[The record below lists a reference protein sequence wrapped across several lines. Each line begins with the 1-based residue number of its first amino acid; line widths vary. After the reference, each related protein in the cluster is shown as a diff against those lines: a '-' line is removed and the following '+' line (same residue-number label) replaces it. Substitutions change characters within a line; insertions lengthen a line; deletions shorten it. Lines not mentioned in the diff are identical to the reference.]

1 MDRPA
6 SGESFRDADMTK
18 NTRSSGRLTAP
29 PVTGVAAKRRRKA
42 RNAVAT
48 YRYFRVLAGLILLS
62 AAGCSSSSSP
72 SQSSAS
78 GGASSSPP
86 AQAVPAAA
94 AEAAGSAVP
103 LPTKPGDDQPLPNVP
118 SPEDAM
124 PSEARGLINRPFTGD
139 FDAMVKRRVIRAGV
153 VYNRTQYYID
163 RGQQRG
169 ISYEALHLLE
179 EEINKRLKTGLL
191 KVYVAIIPL
200 ARDQL
205 FSSLGEGKVD
215 LVAATLTITPERRKV
230 AEFSIPTRTNVS
242 EIVVTAPNVPPVSNP
257 EELSGREVFVRK
269 SSSYYESLTRLNEGL
284 VSKGKPPVVIKE
296 APEALEDDD
305 ILEMVNAGL
314 VELTVVDDFV
324 AEFWQKVFTG
334 VKPLENVA
342 VRTGGEIAVGVRKNN
357 PQMLQAVNMWI
368 KKYGPRTAFGNLME
382 RRYLENVAYVKDA
395 AAEKERA
402 KLRQLVKFFQVY
414 GDKYDVDYLLMAA
427 QGYQESRLDQS
438 VKSHVGAIGVMQ
450 VMPAT
455 GKELAV
461 GDITKMEPNI
471 HAGVKYFRFMMDTF
485 YKNEPMD
492 RLNKGLMTL
501 ASYNA
506 GPGRMR
512 QLRAET
518 ARRGLN
524 PNVWFGNVER
534 VTSEKVG
541 RETVEYVANIYK
553 YYVAYRL
560 VMEQEEARKGA
571 KSAVKGT

>member
-1 MDRPA
+1 
-6 SGESFRDADMTK
+6 
-18 NTRSSGRLTAP
+18 
-29 PVTGVAAKRRRKA
+29 
-42 RNAVAT
+42 VAT
-48 YRYFRVLAGLILLS
+48 SSYSRVLAALILLS
-62 AAGCSSSSSP
+62 AGCSSSSTP
-72 SQSSAS
+72 SESSAKA
-78 GGASSSPP
+78 GEAPASASTPS
-86 AQAVPAAA
+86 VT
-94 AEAAGSAVP
+94 
-103 LPTKPGDDQPLPNVP
+103 LPTKPGDDQALPAVP

-124 PSEARGLINRPFTGD
+124 PAEARSLINRPFTGD
-139 FDAMVKRRVIRAGV
+139 FDAMIKRRVIRAGV
-153 VYNRTQYYID
+153 VYNRTNYFID

-169 ISYEALHLLE
+169 MSYEALHLFE

-205 FSSLGEGKVD
+205 FSSLQEGKVD
-215 LVAATLTITPERRKV
+215 LVAATLTITPDRRKV
-230 AEFSIPTRTNVS
+230 AEFSLPTRTNVS
-242 EIVVTAPNVPPVSNP
+242 EIVVTAPNVAPLSTPDD
-257 EELSGREVFVRK
+257 LSGREVFVRR

-284 VSKGKPPVVIKE
+284 VSRGKPPVVIKE

-314 VELTVVDDFV
+314 AELTVVDDFM
-324 AEFWQKVFTG
+324 AEFWQQVFKG
-334 VKPLENVA
+334 VKPLKTVA

-357 PQMLQAVNMWI
+357 PQMLRAVNLWI
-368 KKYGPRTAFGNLME
+368 QKYGPRTAFGNMME
-382 RRYLENVAYVKDA
+382 RRYLENVQYVTDA

-402 KLRQLVKFFQVY
+402 KLRQLVKFFEVY

-427 QGYQESRLDQS
+427 QGYQESRLDQN
-438 VKSHVGAIGVMQ
+438 VKSRVGAIGVMQ

-461 GDITKMEPNI
+461 GDITKMEPNV

-506 GPGRMR
+506 GPGRIR
-512 QLRAET
+512 QLRAEA

-534 VTSEKVG
+534 VTSEKIG
-541 RETVEYVANIYK
+541 RETVQYVSNIYK

-560 VMEQEEARKGA
+560 VMEREQARKGA
-571 KSAVKGT
+571 KATVKDKS